1 MNRYI
6 LGGTT
11 AMLIVVGCA
20 FLMAGEGGRQ
30 DGRGGFLGQLSV
42 GDQVIL
48 KDLGSAYEIQTFPGV
63 PGTHTVSRIGTDY
76 VTFDLQGQAI
86 RTTVPIY
93 SIKALVEHPGAR

>member
-1 MNRYI
+1 MMRYVM
-6 LGGTT
+6 GG
-11 AMLIVVGCA
+11 AVVVLVVLGCA
-20 FLMAGEGGRQ
+20 FLMAGEGGREGVG
-30 DGRGGFLGQLSV
+30 DGFLGRLSV

-48 KDLGSAYEIQTFPGV
+48 KDMGMGYEIQTFSGV

-93 SIKALVEHPGAR
+93 SIKALVEYPGAR